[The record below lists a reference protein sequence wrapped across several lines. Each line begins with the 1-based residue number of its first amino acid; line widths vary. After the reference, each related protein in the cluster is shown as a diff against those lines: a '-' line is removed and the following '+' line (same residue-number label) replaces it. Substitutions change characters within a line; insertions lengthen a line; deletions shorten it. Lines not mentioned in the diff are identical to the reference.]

1 MQQTLETFFVLM
13 AQVEKHIEA
22 LDAMSPEER
31 AEMQRAKVIHGPWGQ
46 TQKAVSFDDAEAAHG
61 VGGGDDNPEWLSS
74 INNLWLEFQNLPE
87 DHEEARGDKLHAIA
101 DLISCF
107 GDPEPEPLVRVER
120 TELLWRSQND
130 LRAEVIR
137 ALRGG
142 EHYESMIQV
151 LEMEEALS
159 EGEDKREV
167 LMELG
172 SITRLG
178 LDDPYKASGY
188 FERIIDVDK
197 DDREAWGEYL
207 ECMEEIG
214 DQKLLLDAI
223 SKRCALA
230 QGLERRQLMRRR
242 MELLMETGELKPQA
256 LLQTANF

>member
-1 MQQTLETFFVLM
+1 M
-13 AQVEKHIEA
+13 
-22 LDAMSPEER
+22 
-31 AEMQRAKVIHGPWGQ
+31 
-46 TQKAVSFDDAEAAHG
+46 
-61 VGGGDDNPEWLSS
+61 
-74 INNLWLEFQNLPE
+74 
-87 DHEEARGDKLHAIA
+87 A

-107 GDPEPEPLVRVER
+107 GEPEPEPFERVCR
-120 TELLWRSQND
+120 TEVLWRSLCE
-130 LRAEVIR
+130 LRAEIIR

-142 EHYESMIQV
+142 EHYDSMVKV
-151 LEMEEALS
+151 LEIEEALS
-159 EGEDKREV
+159 EGEAKREV

-178 LDDPYKASGY
+178 IDDPYKASAY

-242 MELLMETGELKPQA
+242 MELLMETGELKPPSPP
-256 LLQTANF
+256 TTS